1 MGPAR
6 WARGHGSREGADRL
20 GGWGLGRGP
29 HWPPLARVALSWSS
43 TTVGFGFTRFSWSL
57 VPGSWDFSVFFLFH
71 FLGLGCPVWERP
83 ECNGYCSEMLV
94 AVFLICFVF
103 YSGTFVGCRYHLWC
117 FQVAKSIQAALTF
130 FLLLLLLLLERRR
143 ISVDGVLRL
152 GRLIL
157 RIFCQFYTFCLRYWY
172 PKYESLHS

>member
-94 AVFLICFVF
+94 AVFLFFFVF
-103 YSGTFVGCRYHLWC
+103 LFRDFCWLSLPSLVFPGREKHPGGSDIFFVTFTFTSGTAADFGGWGVTAWAAYCAHLLS
-117 FQVAKSIQAALTF
+117 VLH
-130 FLLLLLLLLERRR
+130 LL
-143 ISVDGVLRL
+143 STVLVSK
-152 GRLIL
+152 I
-157 RIFCQFYTFCLRYWY
+157 
-172 PKYESLHS
+172 